1 MRVFDRLRA
10 LKEFER
16 QHLDVLAT
24 VEDHN
29 LVREIG
35 YHQSRGRALTLKQ
48 LFLLDIGSVATVQR
62 RLRRLRQ
69 LGVVQQRRAQVDRRS
84 VELMLAP
91 KYVKLFERYGSLMA
105 GEPAGTGD

>member
-35 YHQSRGRALTLKQ
+35 YYQSRGRALTLKQ

-62 RLRRLRQ
+62 RLRRLRE
-69 LGVVQQRRAQVDRRS
+69 LGVVQQRRAQADRRA

-91 KYVKLFERYGSLMA
+91 KYVKLFERYGAVMS
-105 GEPAGTGD
+105 GDSGNPNP